1 MKILQVNTVIRG
13 SSVGRIM
20 ADLYEAIKD
29 SGNEARV
36 AVGREPMPEGYEGI
50 LIGNKGDFYQHV
62 VKNFLQGE
70 SGFGSAE
77 VTKKFLSWI
86 DEEKPDLIHLHN
98 IHGFYLQV
106 EMLFEY
112 IKKRNIP
119 VVWTLHDC
127 WSFTG
132 HCAYYDFA
140 ACEKWKTGCH
150 TCMQHAKVYPYAI
163 FKDNTT
169 ASYARKRKAFCGV
182 KNLTIV
188 TPSHWLKEQVEQSFL
203 REYPVAVIP
212 NGVDLSVF
220 SPADAKDANGGKKND
235 GNGINDENGTNDGNQ
250 KNDRNETD
258 DGNEKNSRNKT
269 NNSDKSDSNIK
280 TILGV
285 ANIWELRKGLVYFEK
300 LAGDL
305 PDDYR
310 VELIGVNKKQKKEL
324 KKKYGNKIIAR
335 ERTAN
340 VGELA
345 EAYRNAAVFVNATLE
360 DNFPTTNLE
369 ALACGTPVV
378 TYATG
383 GSGESVT
390 EETGIVVRRGSYDKL
405 FEAVLDAAEGRFSKE
420 DCLKRAKEF
429 DKETRYEEYLKLY
442 EEVLGN
448 AADE

>member
-1 MKILQVNTVIRG
+1 MKILQVNTVIKG

-20 ADLYEAIKD
+20 ADLYEVIKD

-36 AVGREPMPEGYEGI
+36 AVGREPMPEGYEGV

-70 SGFGSAE
+70 AGFGSVE
-77 VTKKFLSWI
+77 TTRKFLSWV
-86 DEEKPDLIHLHN
+86 DAEKPDLIHLHN

-112 IKKRNIP
+112 IKKRDIP

-188 TPSHWLKEQVEQSFL
+188 TPSHWLKKQVEQSFL
-203 REYPVAVIP
+203 KEYPVAVIP

-220 SPADAKDANGGKKND
+220 TPAHTKGVGSENSNGV
-235 GNGINDENGTNDGNQ
+235 ENGRYAKNGNHGG
-250 KNDRNETD
+250 NHSD
-258 DGNEKNSRNKT
+258 DNASG
-269 NNSDKSDSNIK
+269 IK

-300 LAGDL
+300 LAKDL
-305 PDDYR
+305 PGDYR
-310 VELIGVNKKQKKEL
+310 VELIGVNKKQKREL
-324 KKKYGNKIIAR
+324 KKKYGRKVIAR

-340 VGELA
+340 VDELV

-378 TYATG
+378 TYETG
-383 GSGESVT
+383 GSGEAVT
-390 EETGIVVRRGSYDKL
+390 QETGIVVRRGSYDKL
-405 FEAVLDAAEGRFSKE
+405 LEAVLDASGGRFLKE

-429 DKETRYEEYLKLY
+429 DKKTRYEEYLKLY
-442 EEVLGN
+442 EEVSKK
-448 AADE
+448 AADQ

>member
-1 MKILQVNTVIRG
+1 MKILQVNTVIKG

-20 ADLYEAIKD
+20 ADLYEVIKD

-36 AVGREPMPEGYEGI
+36 AVGREPMPEGYEGV

-70 SGFGSAE
+70 AGFGSVE
-77 VTKKFLSWI
+77 TTRKFLSWV
-86 DEEKPDLIHLHN
+86 DAEKPDLIHLHN

-112 IKKRNIP
+112 IKKRDIP

-188 TPSHWLKEQVEQSFL
+188 TPSHWLKKQVEQSFL
-203 REYPVAVIP
+203 KEYPVAVIP

-220 SPADAKDANGGKKND
+220 TPAHTKGVGSENSNGVENGRYAQNGND
-235 GNGINDENGTNDGNQ
+235 GGNHS
-250 KNDRNETD
+250 D
-258 DGNEKNSRNKT
+258 DNASG
-269 NNSDKSDSNIK
+269 IK

-300 LAGDL
+300 LAKDL

-310 VELIGVNKKQKKEL
+310 VELIGVNKKQKREL
-324 KKKYGNKIIAR
+324 KKKYGGKVIAR

-340 VGELA
+340 VDELV

-378 TYATG
+378 TYETG
-383 GSGESVT
+383 GSGEAVT
-390 EETGIVVRRGSYDKL
+390 QETGIVVRRGSYDKL
-405 FEAVLDAAEGRFSKE
+405 LEAVLDASGGRFLKE

-429 DKETRYEEYLKLY
+429 DKKTRYEEYLKLY
-442 EEVLGN
+442 EEVSKK
-448 AADE
+448 ATDQ